1 MSKSQQRVA
10 LIASH
15 LSASHNNAT
24 RKLTTTTTTAAA
36 AAVKKAYRDRQ
47 DYKYFLPI
55 QTRYIRKFINKS
67 SGSLIKSK
75 LFYF

>member
-15 LSASHNNAT
+15 LTSSHNNAT
-24 RKLTTTTTTAAA
+24 RKLTTATTTTTTAAA
-36 AAVKKAYRDRQ
+36 VKPAYRNRN

-55 QTRYIRKFINKS
+55 QTRYVHKLSNTH
-67 SGSLIKSK
+67 SGSLLKAKQSM
-75 LFYF
+75 